1 MISQDIKKRIKN
13 LSFAQIVEDI
23 RSLDM
28 WILCSYIALSL
39 FGLVMV
45 YSAST
50 YYALA
55 QTGSSETYLIK
66 QIIFIILGVS
76 ALGLVIYFGDRI
88 LKSEK
93 WMIGFGIIQLALLV
107 IVLFTEERNGARSWI
122 NVGGFNIQPSEIAK
136 LYIIWISSYVY
147 SELKEEQ
154 DIVRYIR
161 IPVGVTL
168 VVLAF
173 VMMQPDMGTAMII
186 ALIALGLFVSTGF
199 YKYGMPV
206 LTGVLAL
213 GYLFTYLPK
222 SFLSKLPIAGYQI
235 NRLVSFHNPW
245 EDRTVTGWQSIQGLI
260 GLARGGWT
268 GNGIGNSIQK
278 TGSLPEAHTDF
289 ILAIVG
295 EELGFIWIIVII
307 TILYAFIL
315 RIFYKGMQAKSLFS
329 KYICMGVGLMFL
341 IQSSINI
348 AALLGLAPITGVP
361 LPFISYGGSSYIVSS
376 VAVALVLYAIESD
389 KRMKIQ

>member
-1 MISQDIKKRIKN
+1 
-13 LSFAQIVEDI
+13 
-23 RSLDM
+23 M

-55 QTGSSETYLIK
+55 RTGSSETYLMK
-66 QIIFIILGVS
+66 QIVFIILGIL
-76 ALGLVIYFGDRI
+76 ALGAVIFFGDMV
-88 LKSEK
+88 LKSKK
-93 WMIGFGIIQLALLV
+93 WMIGFGIFQLALLI
-107 IVLFTEERNGARSWI
+107 IVLFTEERGGARSWI
-122 NVGGFNIQPSEIAK
+122 NVGGFNVQPSEIAK

-154 DIVRYIR
+154 DFWKYIR
-161 IPVGVTL
+161 IP
-168 VVLAF
+168 LAITAVILGF
-173 VMMQPDMGTAMII
+173 VILQPDMGTAMII
-186 ALIALGLFVSTGF
+186 ALIAIGMFVSTGY
-199 YKYGMPV
+199 YKYGMPA
-206 LTGVLAL
+206 LGGLLAA

-222 SFLSKLPIAGYQI
+222 SFLSKLPIKPYQI

-295 EELGFIWIIVII
+295 EELGFIWIMVIM

-315 RIFYKGMQAKSLFS
+315 RIFYKGMQSKSLFS

-348 AALLGLAPITGVP
+348 GALLGLAPITGVP

-376 VAVALVLYAIESD
+376 VGVALVLYAIESD
-389 KRMKIQ
+389 KHSKI